1 VAMIGVRI
9 AALGL
14 ALAVLCPSPQASAF
28 GIRLGPF
35 LLSGGRAHHHHRHVV
50 RRPTEAVR
58 TPTEALRRP
67 TEALRRP
74 TEALAP
80 EATPTDDVAQNR
92 TPSLLYPILAWPSL
106 ADDIFLFWPTNRFSW
121 PFSYQSIFDQA
132 FAEYPAKRVAD
143 LCPHQLGESDATLRI
158 GRAIAP
164 TAAQEPL
171 LQNLSTALA
180 QANGYLIKS
189 CPAEIPP
196 LPVERLQLMD
206 SQIDAMTMALEIVR
220 VPLQSF
226 EQSLNDTQRAL
237 LSARMATEPCAK
249 NPEPANWPMPILKQ
263 ALQPT
268 AAQEAALKDLERAFN
283 RAANELNADCYDDVP
298 RMRSARLQ
306 VIEGRL
312 DRTWVAV
319 QTIQVAVAQFQ
330 KQLSDQQRA
339 RFNALQLATTP

>member
-14 ALAVLCPSPQASAF
+14 ALAVLCPSSQASAF

-35 LLSGGRAHHHHRHVV
+35 LLFGGRAHHHHRHVV

-80 EATPTDDVAQNR
+80 EATPTHDVAQNR

-106 ADDIFLFWPTNRFSW
+106 ADDIFLFWPTNRSSW

-171 LQNLSTALA
+171 LA
-180 QANGYLIKS
+180 
-189 CPAEIPP
+189 PP
-196 LPVERLQLMD
+196 LR
-206 SQIDAMTMALEIVR
+206 
-220 VPLQSF
+220 
-226 EQSLNDTQRAL
+226 
-237 LSARMATEPCAK
+237 K
-249 NPEPANWPMPILKQ
+249 
-263 ALQPT
+263 PT
-268 AAQEAALKDLERAFN
+268 A
-283 RAANELNADCYDDVP
+283 
-298 RMRSARLQ
+298 
-306 VIEGRL
+306 I
-312 DRTWVAV
+312 
-319 QTIQVAVAQFQ
+319 
-330 KQLSDQQRA
+330 
-339 RFNALQLATTP
+339 

>member
-1 VAMIGVRI
+1 MAMVGVRI

-35 LLSGGRAHHHHRHVV
+35 LLFGGRAHHHLHHRHVV
-50 RRPTEAVR
+50 RRPTEAALR
-58 TPTEALRRP
+58 PTEAVQRP
-67 TEALRRP
+67 TEALHSK
-74 TEALAP
+74 
-80 EATPTDDVAQNR
+80 ATPTQDVAQNR
-92 TPSLLYPILAWPSL
+92 APSLLYPILAWPSF
-106 ADDIFLFWPTNRFSW
+106 ASDILWPTDHSSW
-121 PFSYQSIFDQA
+121 PFSYQSIFDQV

-143 LCPHQLGESDATLRI
+143 LCPRQLEKGDATLPI
-158 GRAIAP
+158 WRAIAP

-171 LQNLSTALA
+171 LQNLATALA

-196 LPVERLQLMD
+196 LPVERLQLIN

-220 VPLQSF
+220 VPLQKF
-226 EQSLNDTQRAL
+226 EQSLDDIQRAL
-237 LSARMATEPCAK
+237 LSARMACAK

-268 AAQEAALKDLERAFN
+268 AAQEAALDDLERAFN
-283 RAANELNADCYDDVP
+283 RAASELSGADCYDDVP
-298 RMRSARLQ
+298 RMPSARLQ

-312 DRTWVAV
+312 DTTWVAV

-339 RFNALQLATTP
+339 RFNALHLAATP

>member
-1 VAMIGVRI
+1 MAMIGVRI

-35 LLSGGRAHHHHRHVV
+35 LLFGGRAHHHLHHRHVV
-50 RRPTEAVR
+50 
-58 TPTEALRRP
+58 RRP

-74 TEALAP
+74 TEAALRPTEAVQRP
-80 EATPTDDVAQNR
+80 TEALHSKATPTQDVAQNR
-92 TPSLLYPILAWPSL
+92 APSLLYPILAWPSF
-106 ADDIFLFWPTNRFSW
+106 ANDILWPTDHSSW
-121 PFSYQSIFDQA
+121 PFSYQSIFDQV
-132 FAEYPAKRVAD
+132 FAEYPAMRVAD
-143 LCPHQLGESDATLRI
+143 LCPRQLEKGDATLPI
-158 GRAIAP
+158 WRAIAP

-171 LQNLSTALA
+171 LKNLATALA

-196 LPVERLQLMD
+196 LPVERLQLID

-220 VPLQSF
+220 VPLQKF
-226 EQSLNDTQRAL
+226 EQSLDDIQRAL
-237 LSARMATEPCAK
+237 LSARMACAK
-249 NPEPANWPMPILKQ
+249 NPEPANWPVPILKQ

-268 AAQEAALKDLERAFN
+268 AAQEAALDDLERAFN
-283 RAANELNADCYDDVP
+283 RAASELNADCYDDVP
-298 RMRSARLQ
+298 RMPSARLQ

-312 DRTWVAV
+312 DTTWVAV

-339 RFNALQLATTP
+339 RFNALHLAATP